1 LTLGHTTLGVR
12 QFGHTKINGVRLF
25 GHPKISDD
33 LSVTKGRFLRVGRP
47 TTFIGAR
54 FPHRLTPTLPFGAFV
69 NEEEVVP
76 PMPPGANRWDGLILL
91 EERARRAC
99 FLLACAE
106 RQEKERPIRGNECN
120 ERNLGIEWNVDVALL

>member
-1 LTLGHTTLGVR
+1 MLGVR

-69 NEEEVVP
+69 NEEEAGSAHASRCKQVGRPHP
-76 PMPPGANRWDGLILL
+76 P
-91 EERARRAC
+91 
-99 FLLACAE
+99 
-106 RQEKERPIRGNECN
+106 
-120 ERNLGIEWNVDVALL
+120 